1 MVEFPTSGTS
11 SQTPKDQKL
20 NILSSFHS
28 FFTFFYSPF
37 DKTNRKVTWAPP
49 PSTLISH
56 SSMPQRVKSAMPQS
70 TRRCMAR
77 MPLILALANSAI
89 SAAQSPPGVPTPTTP
104 ITASPVN
111 TTNTTTTPEPL
122 PVTTVS
128 LMSNGPNPIP
138 ATGSLN
144 WTDPCAILP
153 WKLLPGVVSTL
164 TNILQTIREEK
175 ITPWLRAVPS
185 QGPQWE
191 VLYAVQNWNLV
202 QNTLY
207 NAIGMAVSMTQSI
220 TSALV
225 TDLYHPTKR
234 SPLWK
239 WNDIF
244 AIAGGI
250 AALIASVVMVFLE
263 LLLAIGIW
271 YSINAIIA
279 TGEGAVGIMLLDKDK
294 HDEPDPF
301 QRWSEFAWYLGKWQS
316 LAQGTLSN
324 RTTDVI
330 NAGIS
335 TPQGISGVL
344 KNGTYFRRIEARQFQ
359 QVESEIKFTATA
371 RILNAIIRDYGGFVT
386 VGDGCNGKG
395 LNGAW
400 SDPDSISYC
409 HPNKTMM
416 NVIRQKKNHAVNTWY
431 HGSAINSSYGF
442 TAEYLTT
449 QSYNCQMKYG
459 KPEFNPYNDTAIP
472 TDRNADCIIN
482 LPVCDT
488 RIPAVRKAIKKRNCQ
503 GL

>member
-1 MVEFPTSGTS
+1 MA
-11 SQTPKDQKL
+11 QL
-20 NILSSFHS
+20 MR
-28 FFTFFYSPF
+28 
-37 DKTNRKVTWAPP
+37 NRMT
-49 PSTLISH
+49 
-56 SSMPQRVKSAMPQS
+56 
-70 TRRCMAR
+70 R
-77 MPLILALANSAI
+77 MPLLVALANGVI
-89 SAAQSPPGVPTPTTP
+89 SLAQSSPDMQTPNPPT
-104 ITASPVN
+104 I
-111 TTNTTTTPEPL
+111 TNTTSSALSNNSSNTPEPL

-128 LMSNGPNPIP
+128 LLNNGQIP
-138 ATGSLN
+138 LPTPDSLN

-153 WKLLPGVVSTL
+153 LEASTWSRLNLDQYLANYPGGQNYTL
-164 TNILQTIREEK
+164 TDYALSVSVQNWVCGIGETCDAQQPCNPI
-175 ITPWLRAVPS
+175 P
-185 QGPQWE
+185 GPQWE

-225 TDLYHPTKR
+225 TDLYHPAKR

-244 AIAGGI
+244 SIAGGI
-250 AALIASVVMVFLE
+250 AALIASVVMVYPGT
-263 LLLAIGIW
+263 LLAIGIW

-294 HDEPDPF
+294 KDEPDPF

-316 LAQGTLSN
+316 LAQGTLNN
-324 RTTDVI
+324 RTTDII

-371 RILNAIIRDYGGFVT
+371 RILNAVIRDYGGFVA
-386 VGDGCNGKG
+386 VQEGCQGKG
-395 LNGAW
+395 ANGA
-400 SDPDSISYC
+400 SSNPDTIQFCY
-409 HPNKTMM
+409 PNKTMM
-416 NVIRQKKNHAVNTWY
+416 SVIRQKHGHPKNTWY
-431 HGSAINSSYGF
+431 HGSLINSTYGF

-449 QSYNCQMKYG
+449 QSWNCQMKFG
-459 KPEFNPYNDTAIP
+459 KPEFNPYNETAVP
-472 TDRNADCIIN
+472 TDRSADCIIN

-488 RIPAVRKAIKKRNCQ
+488 RIPAIRQAVQKHGIVKGCRDVGKLPI
-503 GL
+503 

>member
-1 MVEFPTSGTS
+1 
-11 SQTPKDQKL
+11 
-20 NILSSFHS
+20 
-28 FFTFFYSPF
+28 
-37 DKTNRKVTWAPP
+37 
-49 PSTLISH
+49 
-56 SSMPQRVKSAMPQS
+56 MPQRVKSAMPQS

-111 TTNTTTTPEPL
+111 TTNTTTIPEPL

-153 WKLLPGVVSTL
+153 LEAATWSRLNLDQYLANYPGGKNYTLADYALSVSVQNWVCGIGETCDAQQPCSP
-164 TNILQTIREEK
+164 I
-175 ITPWLRAVPS
+175 P
-185 QGPQWE
+185 GPQWE

-207 NAIGMAVSMTQSI
+207 NAIGMAVSTTQSI

-250 AALIASVVMVFLE
+250 AALIASVVMVFPGT
-263 LLLAIGIW
+263 LLAIGIW

-488 RIPAVRKAIKKRNCQ
+488 RIPAVRKAIKKHGTVKACRDVAK
-503 GL
+503 LPI